1 MLVKLTGYVIVRK
14 ELPPFDKIGLKLLLR
29 NSGDSYSFEGLET
42 LIQPNGR
49 TLVTFGSLSEAVK
62 FIITAGFT
70 DTAEVRICEETRDKD
85 GLPNGICFAPVFLG
99 QRRG

>member
-14 ELPPFDKIGLKLLLR
+14 ELPPFDKISLKLLFQ
-29 NSGDSYSFEGLET
+29 NSDGSSSFEGLET
-42 LIQPNGR
+42 FIQPNGR

-62 FIITAGFT
+62 FIITGGFT
-70 DTAEVRICEETRDKD
+70 DTAEVRICEETRDEN

-99 QRRG
+99 RQ